1 MLNQLYLAS
10 INSQAS
16 RLKNQFGGASVN
28 FLVGEL
34 FFTTAITCK
43 NLCPYSKIAVLYTQ
57 QDFLE
62 FGESFTYIIKRNGLN
77 PVNVI
82 ISELELQN
90 DERLAKSLPENVR
103 LIATLSGA
111 HIYNAQALAFEMGIA
126 CVIGLNKTPERLFN
140 SLNLPNVNFVLA
152 ERLNF
157 TAYETYQNLVNKII
171 TLLDIKLK
179 QFFRITRKNFSLAD
193 EFSQSLDI
201 ALKLSC
207 KSQDYAQK
215 LLYYALLLEL
225 TGVALGQLS
234 NGYDVKTALCILK
247 LSATNLKREFFRV
260 PNYLERA
267 QAIGELYGANRLE
280 ILENL
285 KSQLEYQNAFSE
297 KLTDIKKGLAAL
309 ASVYLERQNE
319 IIENFKSFN
328 GVANKKAKEILQTVK
343 YAGDLHYYNNIVS
356 LLRETGSLEIKV

>member
-1 MLNQLYLAS
+1 MCENFYFFDRHNKISYTQTVIKDSNMLNQLYLAS

-34 FFTTAITCK
+34 FSTTAITCK

-152 ERLNF
+152 ERLNLRL
-157 TAYETYQNLVNKII
+157 TKH
-171 TLLDIKLK
+171 IK
-179 QFFRITRKNFSLAD
+179 T
-193 EFSQSLDI
+193 
-201 ALKLSC
+201 
-207 KSQDYAQK
+207 
-215 LLYYALLLEL
+215 
-225 TGVALGQLS
+225 
-234 NGYDVKTALCILK
+234 
-247 LSATNLKREFFRV
+247 
-260 PNYLERA
+260 
-267 QAIGELYGANRLE
+267 
-280 ILENL
+280 
-285 KSQLEYQNAFSE
+285 
-297 KLTDIKKGLAAL
+297 
-309 ASVYLERQNE
+309 
-319 IIENFKSFN
+319 
-328 GVANKKAKEILQTVK
+328 
-343 YAGDLHYYNNIVS
+343 
-356 LLRETGSLEIKV
+356 